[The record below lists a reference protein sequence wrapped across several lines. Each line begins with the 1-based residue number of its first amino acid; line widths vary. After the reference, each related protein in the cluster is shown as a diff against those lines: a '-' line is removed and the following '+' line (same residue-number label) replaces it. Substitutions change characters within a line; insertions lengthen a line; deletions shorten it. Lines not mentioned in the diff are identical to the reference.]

1 MVQEFSNK
9 FPPYKYQ
16 EPEPQQQITQTDQ
29 QQQQQQTISQS
40 ESNGNDL
47 KNVDQPVEKK
57 MKMNSL

>member
-1 MVQEFSNK
+1 LLVQEFANK

-16 EPEPQQQITQTDQ
+16 DPEQQQLSQADQ
-29 QQQQQQTISQS
+29 QHQLTVSQS